1 MGGKRENEV
10 GLDWLSVRCLW
21 AMQVGH
27 PFGLWIDESGAC
39 EGDEAQVSG
48 SQGQALL
55 GGGEIACANALS
67 QAG

>member
-27 PFGLWIDESGAC
+27 PFGLWIDESLELVRGMRLRFL
-39 EGDEAQVSG
+39 EARGRHFWEEERLPV
-48 SQGQALL
+48 LMP
-55 GGGEIACANALS
+55 
-67 QAG
+67 